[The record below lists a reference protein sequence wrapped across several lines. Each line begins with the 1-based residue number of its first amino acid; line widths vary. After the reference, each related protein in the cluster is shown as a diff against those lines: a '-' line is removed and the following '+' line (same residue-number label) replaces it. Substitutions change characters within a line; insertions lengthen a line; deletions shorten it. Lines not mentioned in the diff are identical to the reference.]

1 MLAFRRSG
9 AFLRQKADIFE
20 CYYVRSSGI
29 HEAKVAVVPGT
40 GVFMCVGFH
49 HNQRTRCSQLI
60 PSSSATIILLSAKL
74 EPVVGFEPT
83 TDGLQ
88 NRSSTTELNWLNHL
102 PRSCLHAA
110 DAELSPGLA
119 SPSGLPGRAR
129 LITSGATCR
138 ADLTA
143 LPTAGDSLRRSSLDT
158 T

>member
-88 NRSSTTELNWLNHL
+88 NRSSTTELSWRQSEKGMSFVILWIKGRRRNAIRL
-102 PRSCLHAA
+102 PHRNCAYANGVGS
-110 DAELSPGLA
+110 
-119 SPSGLPGRAR
+119 
-129 LITSGATCR
+129 
-138 ADLTA
+138 
-143 LPTAGDSLRRSSLDT
+143 
-158 T
+158 